1 MITKK
6 KWQKNFMKKK
16 WKMPLI
22 LITLKNDGFHMN
34 FFIKKNSQLSKPRKN
49 FDYKLSIFSTFLFSF
64 FLFWGLSLQQKF
76 SLSLLFLILCNIFI
90 IFLFGCSWY
99 NSYKKYQI
107 NIKNYNKKIYQKEI
121 DNFFNF
127 YYIKK

>member
-1 MITKK
+1 
-6 KWQKNFMKKK
+6 
-16 WKMPLI
+16 MPLI